1 MFKYLKSIKEKDPS
15 AKSIL
20 YIIFFHPGFK
30 AVCWFRV
37 ASFFYNRLK
46 LKFIALWIMYIVRR
60 RTGIE
65 IHPGATI
72 GKRLFIDH
80 GMGVVIGETTIIGDD
95 CTIYHG
101 VTLGARKM
109 IKGKRHPTIKNNVT
123 IGAGAIILGDIII
136 EDNVIIGAGTIV
148 LDSIKKNSVVVG
160 TKGKIIKKGGT
171 MEKYEIVKSYDDF
184 KSRLDALDKVLNI
197 NNMKQEV
204 IQNEVVMSSANFW
217 DDNKKATLF
226 LQNHT
231 SLKEII
237 QSFESIRSDIEELE
251 VILQLEDETLYLE
264 ASEIVEKINKKLDK
278 FEIEQLLNEPYDNLN
293 AIVELHPGAG
303 GTESQD
309 WALMLYRM
317 YKRYSERNNFEF
329 ELLSYE
335 EALDAGLKSATFII
349 KGKNAY
355 GILKGE
361 KGVHRLVRISPF
373 DSNARRHTSFAAC
386 NVTPEIV
393 DDIDVEINA
402 DDIKIDTYRAS
413 GAGGQHVNKTDS
425 AVRITHIPTGII
437 VCCQNERSQI
447 QNKERALQIL
457 KSKIYQKELE
467 KKENLIKNISGD
479 LTDNAFGS
487 QIRSYVLHP
496 YAMVKDHRT
505 LVESSNPNN
514 VLDGDLEMFIDAY
527 LKYNKK

>member
-1 MFKYLKSIKEKDPS
+1 MERFEIT
-15 AKSIL
+15 
-20 YIIFFHPGFK
+20 K
-30 AVCWFRV
+30 A
-37 ASFFYNRLK
+37 
-46 LKFIALWIMYIVRR
+46 
-60 RTGIE
+60 
-65 IHPGATI
+65 
-72 GKRLFIDH
+72 
-80 GMGVVIGETTIIGDD
+80 
-95 CTIYHG
+95 
-101 VTLGARKM
+101 
-109 IKGKRHPTIKNNVT
+109 
-123 IGAGAIILGDIII
+123 
-136 EDNVIIGAGTIV
+136 
-148 LDSIKKNSVVVG
+148 
-160 TKGKIIKKGGT
+160 
-171 MEKYEIVKSYDDF
+171 YEDF
-184 KSRLDALDKVLNI
+184 KNRLDALNNVLNI
-197 NNMKQEV
+197 EKMKQEL
-204 IQNEVVMSSANFW
+204 IDNEQIMSSATFW
-217 DDNKKATLF
+217 DDTKKATSF
-226 LQNHT
+226 LQNHNLMKDT
-231 SLKEII
+231 LNSFNSLK
-237 QSFESIRSDIEELE
+237 SDIEELE
-251 VILQLEDETLYLE
+251 VILQLEDESLYDE
-264 ASEIVEKINKKLDK
+264 ASDVVDKIAKKLDK

-329 ELLSYE
+329 ELVDYE
-335 EALDAGLKSATFII
+335 EATDAGLKSATFII

-393 DDIDVEINA
+393 DNIEVEISM

-467 KKENLIKNISGD
+467 KKENLLKNISGE